1 MLAVAFDLTI
11 PVLAERTMELLVCV
25 INREEELERILA
37 GFVELEITGA
47 TVISSE
53 GMGRFVSN
61 GELPVLAGLQSV
73 IDAAR
78 PQNTTVFS
86 IVQDPEKLEAAVH
99 MIEQI
104 CGDMGK
110 PGTGIVFTVP
120 VSRAFGLAAGL
131 GNEQATTDT

>member
-1 MLAVAFDLTI
+1 
-11 PVLAERTMELLVCV
+11 MELLVCV

-37 GFVELEITGA
+37 GFVELKITGA

-53 GMGRFVSN
+53 GMGRFVSR

-86 IVQDPEKLEAAVH
+86 VIDDPQKLKAAVA
-99 MIEQI
+99 MIQQV
-104 CGDMGK
+104 CGDLGA

-120 VSRAFGLAAGL
+120 VGRAYGLAPGLEEDTNAAGK
-131 GNEQATTDT
+131 

>member
-1 MLAVAFDLTI
+1 
-11 PVLAERTMELLVCV
+11 MELLVCV
-25 INREEELERILA
+25 INREEELEQVLA

-53 GMGRFVSN
+53 GMGRFVSQ

-86 IVQDPEKLEAAVH
+86 IIADPQKLEAAVAKIH
-99 MIEQI
+99 EV
-104 CGDMGK
+104 CGDLGA

-120 VSRAFGLAAGL
+120 VGRAFGLAAGL
-131 GNEQATTDT
+131 DGTGAPQAS

>member
-1 MLAVAFDLTI
+1 
-11 PVLAERTMELLVCV
+11 MELLVCV
-25 INREEELERILA
+25 INREEELEQVLA

-53 GMGRFVSN
+53 GMGRFVSQ
-61 GELPVLAGLQSV
+61 GALPVLAGLQSV

-86 IVQDPEKLEAAVH
+86 VIADPRKLEAAVA
-99 MIEQI
+99 MIQQV
-104 CGDMGK
+104 CGDLGA

-120 VSRAFGLAAGL
+120 VGRAIGLATGL
-131 GNEQATTDT
+131 DRDGGTTG